1 MTLHEENRPDVRDEA
16 SGNLLLW
23 ASGFG
28 LGAMVVLLGFVV
40 LVGVHVVGNAAPA
53 PSQPAAQTSAAP
65 AAPQTTGQSGS
76 QSTSQAPAPSGAPQ
90 SR

>member
-1 MTLHEENRPDVRDEA
+1 MTLHEENRPYVRDEA

-40 LVGVHVVGNAAPA
+40 LVGVHVVGSDAPA
-53 PSQPAAQTSAAP
+53 PSQPAAKTSAAP
-65 AAPQTTGQSGS
+65 AAPQTTGQS
-76 QSTSQAPAPSGAPQ
+76 TSQAPAPSGTPQ